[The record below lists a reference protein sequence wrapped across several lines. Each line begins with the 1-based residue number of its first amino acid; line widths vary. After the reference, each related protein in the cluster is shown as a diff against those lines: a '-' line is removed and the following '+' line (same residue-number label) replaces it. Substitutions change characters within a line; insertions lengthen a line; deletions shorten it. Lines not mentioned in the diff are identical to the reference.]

1 MSKSKKIGELY
12 RERFE
17 DARLEPPKEC
27 WEAISAALPPE
38 KGQKRRVVPLWVP
51 LGGVAAAMTLLFLLD
66 FDRTNSGRSEPFVV
80 TPKTEQ
86 PAEKELFQEESPFTN
101 NSAEENIL
109 QETERSLPQGKNS
122 GIAVSG
128 KLAKNDSSSNLAKVP
143 EPVLTVSE
151 LNQRSALLKRSAVRS
166 SQDGLTKAIPQEKK
180 IPENIFEAKK
190 SLPLAFSEEKMREE
204 PEPEKVSR
212 FSISPKAGA
221 IYADQMGA
229 NKNSLAGSGL
239 TMTYGMNLEYRIS
252 DNLRLRTGYG
262 KLDLQYRSKELNYD
276 SAVDYG
282 FIGRTGNMTRGEQ
295 ASLEQEMA
303 YVEIPVE
310 MEFQIIDG
318 NLGLN
323 LIGGMSSF
331 WLQGNSMSLEGS
343 GGSYEEGKAG
353 NLRELSFSTNLGVG
367 LSYDLFQGME
377 WNLEPIFK
385 YQWNIY
391 THDTNLRPYILGVY
405 SGIRFQF

>member
-27 WEAISAALPPE
+27 WDAISAALPPE
-38 KGQKRRVVPLWVP
+38 EEQNRRVMPLWLP
-51 LGGVAAAMTLLFLLD
+51 LSGVAAALAFIFLLNV
-66 FDRTNSGRSEPFVV
+66 DRTNSVPSEPFVV
-80 TPKTEQ
+80 SPETEK
-86 PAEKELFQEESPFTN
+86 PAEIDKLQEET
-101 NSAEENIL
+101 IL
-109 QETERSLPQGKNS
+109 RETEKN
-122 GIAVSG
+122 
-128 KLAKNDSSSNLAKVP
+128 L
-143 EPVLTVSE
+143 
-151 LNQRSALLKRSAVRS
+151 
-166 SQDGLTKAIPQEKK
+166 PQEKMSGVVVSEK
-180 IPENIFEAKK
+180 VEENEFSSQTPNSLETIITVSKLRQGSVMLKEATISSSQGGLWKTFPREKNMPESIFEAKEA
-190 SLPLAFSEEKMREE
+190 LLLAFSEEKKEKE

-221 IYADQMGA
+221 IYADQMGS
-229 NKNSLAGSGL
+229 NENSPGGSGL

-252 DNLRLRTGYG
+252 DKIRLRTGYG
-262 KLDLQYRSKELNYD
+262 KLDLQYRSQELNYD

-282 FIGRTGNMTRGEQ
+282 FVGRTGNLPRWEQ

-310 MEFQIIDG
+310 MEFQVIEG
-318 NLGLN
+318 KLGLN

-331 WLQGNSMSLEGS
+331 WLQENSMSLEGS

-353 NLRELSFSTNLGVG
+353 NLRGLSFSTNLGVG
-367 LSYDLFQGME
+367 LSYDLFRGME
-377 WNLEPIFK
+377 WNMEPMFK
-385 YQWNIY
+385 YQWNTY